1 MYEISNGQVADRS
14 TYGNDFYIGF
24 LRTIQ
29 HSTYRLYI
37 TTLSTSLVNF
47 TVSTEI
53 GWFYSGDV
61 SVDQPATRSMFIVHE
76 MKSSDASYSE
86 RHKGIHIHSDS
97 PISVIVLMQLP
108 EYNEEYL
115 AYPYIDLGQKQYE
128 YYVVSA
134 DTSSNTWFGLQSLF
148 LLVGNEDST
157 TITITPTQSIEV
169 PMDPQD
175 LNSTLVL
182 VAPGNTHTIVLHQLQ
197 TLLIGTSTGDL
208 TGTAIVSN
216 KLLTVISG
224 HECGTLSDEL
234 SEQQRQQLQQQ
245 GWGWWGLGCD
255 YLVEQ
260 IPPTVTWGK
269 KFLLVPFPD
278 ESVRHYNKIIA
289 SAHATTV
296 TQTCDGLVVA
306 TIHLASPGDW
316 NSREWNITYDPG
328 AYCVIESN
336 EPILVMQFS
345 AEANIAQ
352 SYWNGTYS
360 FITQVMSIVPPVEQ
374 YINTVLYLQLPNTVL
389 YLQLPNTNYTHSN
402 HYIQITTTD
411 NSTVLLDGKPCNWT
425 WYAIKNQDSST
436 VGYGIVTAF
445 SDVKPHV
452 LQHTN
457 ISAGLSVTAYGS
469 FGYWTIGTY
478 AFIIGMKL
486 NPIEIGQC

>member
-1 MYEISNGQVADRS
+1 MHEVSNGQVADRS
-14 TYGNDFYIGF
+14 TYGNDFYIGI
-24 LRTIQ
+24 LKPLWNSR
-29 HSTYRLYI
+29 YELYI
-37 TTLSTSLVNF
+37 TTLSTPLINFAVNIK
-47 TVSTEI
+47 VGGS
-53 GWFYSGDV
+53 YSGNV
-61 SVDQPATRSMFIVHE
+61 SVDQPATVLLP
-76 MKSSDASYSE
+76 SYSRPLHAYYSQ
-86 RHKGIHIHSDS
+86 RHKGIHVHSDF
-97 PISVIVLMQLP
+97 PISVIVTVQHFD
-108 EYNEEYL
+108 YKGEYL
-115 AYPYIDLGQKQYE
+115 AYPYIDLGQQQYE

-134 DTSSNTWFGLQSLF
+134 ETSNFWPGFQSQF
-148 LLVGNEDST
+148 LLVGNENST
-157 TITITPTQSIEV
+157 TITIAPTQSIEI

-175 LNSTLVL
+175 PNSALVL
-182 VAPGNTHTIVLHQLQ
+182 VVPGNTHTIVLHQLQ
-197 TLLIGTSTGDL
+197 TLLIRTLTGDL

-234 SEQQRQQLQQQ
+234 SEQQWEQLQRE
-245 GWGWWGLGCD
+245 GWWWWGALRCD

-278 ESVRHYNKIIA
+278 ESVQYYNKIIA

-296 TQTCDGLVVA
+296 TQTCNGSVVA
-306 TIHLASPGDW
+306 TISLLSPGDW

-345 AEANIAQ
+345 GEGHIRKSHLNA
-352 SYWNGTYS
+352 TY
-360 FITQVMSIVPPVEQ
+360 FDQVMSIIPPVEQ
-374 YINTVLYLQLPNTVL
+374 YINTVLYLPNT
-389 YLQLPNTNYTHSN
+389 YFRYFN

-411 NSTVLLDGKPCNWT
+411 NSTILLDGVPCNWT

-436 VGYGIVTAF
+436 VGYGTVTAF
-445 SDVKPHV
+445 SDVEPHV

-457 ISAGLSVTAYGS
+457 VSAGLSVTAYGS
-469 FGYWTIGTY
+469 DGHYWHWGTPGIY

-486 NPIEIGQC
+486 NPVEIG

>member
-1 MYEISNGQVADRS
+1 MHKVSNGQVADRS
-14 TYGNDFYIGF
+14 TYGNDFYIGI
-24 LRTIQ
+24 LRLPFN
-29 HSTYRLYI
+29 STDELYI

-47 TVSTEI
+47 TVNTEV
-53 GWFYSGDV
+53 GWNYSGNV
-61 SVDQPATRSMFIVHE
+61 SVDQPATVLLPSN
-76 MKSSDASYSE
+76 SSTLLPLPLHANYSE

-97 PISVIVLMQLP
+97 PISVIFMLQELQI
-108 EYNEEYL
+108 NDEYL
-115 AYPYIDLGQKQYE
+115 AYPYIDLGQQQYE
-128 YYVVSA
+128 YFVVSA
-134 DTSSNTWFGLQSLF
+134 NTLSNLWTEVQTLF

-157 TITITPTQSIEV
+157 TITIAPTQSIEI
-169 PMDPQD
+169 PMNPQD
-175 LNSTLVL
+175 PNSALVL
-182 VAPGNTHTIVLHQLQ
+182 VAPGSAHTVVLHRMQ
-197 TLLIGTSTGDL
+197 TLLIGTLTGDL
-208 TGTAIVSN
+208 TGTAIISD
-216 KLLTVISG
+216 KPLTVISG
-224 HECGTLSDEL
+224 HECGSLLD
-234 SEQQRQQLQQQ
+234 EQQWWEQLRQRERE
-245 GWGWWGLGCD
+245 GWGWETCS
-255 YLVEQ
+255 YSVEQ

-278 ESVRHYNKIIA
+278 ELVQHYNKIIA

-296 TQTCDGLVVA
+296 IQTCDGSVVA

-316 NSREWNITYDPG
+316 NSREWSITYDPG

-345 AEANIAQ
+345 GEGHYRESHFNA
-352 SYWNGTYS
+352 TYFS
-360 FITQVMSIVPPVEQ
+360 QVMSIVPPVEQ
-374 YINTVLYLQLPNTVL
+374 YINTVLYLPNTH
-389 YLQLPNTNYTHSN
+389 YWNSN

-436 VGYGIVTAF
+436 VGYGIVTEF

-469 FGYWTIGTY
+469 DDYHWYWVLDTIPTTY

-486 NPIEIGQC
+486 NPIEIG

>member
-1 MYEISNGQVADRS
+1 MHEVSNGQVADRS

-24 LRTIQ
+24 LRTLWGG
-29 HSTYRLYI
+29 STYELYV
-37 TTLSTSLVNF
+37 TTLSTPLVEF
-47 TVSTEI
+47 TVNTEV
-53 GWFYSGDV
+53 GWNYSGNV
-61 SVDQPATRSMFIVHE
+61 SVDQPATVLLPWYSHTLEPFG
-76 MKSSDASYSE
+76 ANYSE
-86 RHKGIHIHSDS
+86 RHKGIHVHSDF
-97 PISVIVLMQLP
+97 PISVIVTVREP
-108 EYNEEYL
+108 EYNDEYL
-115 AYPYIDLGQKQYE
+115 AYPYIDLGQQQYE

-134 DTSSNTWFGLQSLF
+134 NTSSNNWFGSQSQSQF

-157 TITITPTQSIEV
+157 TITIAPTQSIEV

-175 LNSTLVL
+175 PNSALVL

-208 TGTAIVSN
+208 TGTIIVSD

-224 HECGTLSDEL
+224 HECGTFSDEL
-234 SEQQRQQLQQQ
+234 IEQQREQLQRE
-245 GWGWWGLGCD
+245 GWWWWWGILCD

-278 ESVRHYNKIIA
+278 ELVRHYNKIIA

-296 TQTCDGLVVA
+296 TQTCNGSVVA
-306 TIHLASPGDW
+306 TFSLLSPGDW

-328 AYCVIESN
+328 AYCVIESDK
-336 EPILVMQFS
+336 PILVMQFS
-345 AEANIAQ
+345 AEANITE

-360 FITQVMSIVPPVEQ
+360 SISQVMSIVPPVEQ
-374 YINTVLYLQLPNTVL
+374 YINTILYLPNRA
-389 YLQLPNTNYTHSN
+389 NTYYTHSN

-411 NSTVLLDGKPCNWT
+411 NSTVLLDGMPCNWT

-445 SDVKPHV
+445 SDVMPHV
-452 LQHTN
+452 LQHSNT
-457 ISAGLSVTAYGS
+457 SAGLSVTAYGS

>member
-1 MYEISNGQVADRS
+1 MHEVSNGQVADRS

-24 LRTIQ
+24 LRTIW
-29 HSTYRLYI
+29 SSRYEFYI
-37 TTLSTSLVNF
+37 TTLSTPLVNF
-47 TVSTEI
+47 TMNTEV
-53 GWFYSGDV
+53 GWNYSGNV
-61 SVDQPATRSMFIVHE
+61 SVDQPATVFLPWYSRILQPLH
-76 MKSSDASYSE
+76 ANYSE
-86 RHKGIHIHSDS
+86 RHKGIHIHSDF
-97 PISVIVLMQLP
+97 PISVIVIVREP
-108 EYNEEYL
+108 IYNDEYL

-134 DTSSNTWFGLQSLF
+134 DTSNIWTGFQSLF

-157 TITITPTQSIEV
+157 TITIAPTQSIEI

-175 LNSTLVL
+175 PNSTLVL
-182 VAPGNTHTIVLHQLQ
+182 VTPGSAHIVVLHRMQ

-208 TGTAIVSN
+208 TGTAIVSD

-224 HECGTLSDEL
+224 HECGTLSDKL
-234 SEQQRQQLQQQ
+234 NEQQQEQLQQQ
-245 GWGWWGLGCD
+245 GLWRGWGIWCD
-255 YLVEQ
+255 YLMEQ

-278 ESVRHYNKIIA
+278 ELVRHYNRIIA

-296 TQTCDGLVVA
+296 TQTCNGSVVA
-306 TIHLASPGDW
+306 TISLLSPGDW

-345 AEANIAQ
+345 GEGHIRKSHLNA
-352 SYWNGTYS
+352 TYFS
-360 FITQVMSIVPPVEQ
+360 QVMSIVPPVEQ
-374 YINTVLYLQLPNTVL
+374 YINTVLYLPNT
-389 YLQLPNTNYTHSN
+389 YYCYSN

-411 NSTVLLDGKPCNWT
+411 NSTILLDGMPCNWT

-436 VGYGIVTAF
+436 VGYGSVTAF
-445 SDVKPHV
+445 SDVNPHV

-469 FGYWTIGTY
+469 DCTYYWDWGGPGIY

-486 NPIEIGQC
+486 NPAEIG

>member
-1 MYEISNGQVADRS
+1 MHEVSNGQVADRS

-24 LRTIQ
+24 LRTLSV
-29 HSTYRLYI
+29 STYELYV
-37 TTLSTSLVNF
+37 TTLSTPLVEF
-47 TVSTEI
+47 TVNTEV
-53 GWFYSGDV
+53 GWNYSGNV
-61 SVDQPATRSMFIVHE
+61 SVDQPATVLLPWPYSRILLPRH
-76 MKSSDASYSE
+76 ANYSE
-86 RHKGIHIHSDS
+86 RHKGIHIHSDF
-97 PISVIVLMQLP
+97 PISVIVTVREP
-108 EYNEEYL
+108 EYNDEYL
-115 AYPYIDLGQKQYE
+115 AYPYIDLGQQQYE

-134 DTSSNTWFGLQSLF
+134 DTSSNDWFGSQSQF

-157 TITITPTQSIEV
+157 TITIAPTQSIEV

-175 LNSTLVL
+175 PNSALVL

-208 TGTAIVSN
+208 TGTIIVSD

-224 HECGTLSDEL
+224 HECGTFSDEL
-234 SEQQRQQLQQQ
+234 IEQQREQLQRE
-245 GWGWWGLGCD
+245 GWWWWWGILCD

-278 ESVRHYNKIIA
+278 ELVRHYNKIIA

-296 TQTCDGLVVA
+296 TQTCNGSVVA
-306 TIHLASPGDW
+306 TFSLLSPGDW

-345 AEANIAQ
+345 GEGHIRKSHLNA
-352 SYWNGTYS
+352 TY
-360 FITQVMSIVPPVEQ
+360 FDQVMSIVPPVEQ
-374 YINTVLYLQLPNTVL
+374 YINTVLYLPNT
-389 YLQLPNTNYTHSN
+389 YFRYFN

-411 NSTVLLDGKPCNWT
+411 NSTVLLDSVPCNWT

-436 VGYGIVTAF
+436 VGYGTVTAF
-445 SDVKPHV
+445 SDVEPHV

-457 ISAGLSVTAYGS
+457 TSAGLSVTAYGS
-469 FGYWTIGTY
+469 NGHYWQWGTPGIY
-478 AFIIGMKL
+478 VFIIGMKL
-486 NPIEIGQC
+486 NPVEIG